1 MTTAAFQIL
10 RELGW
15 RGPGGFDVGG
25 YVHAPRYANRVP
37 FVKWLVRDS
46 WHELGSSHG
55 YHSPMSKKQ
64 KPGKPNHHLRA
75 WRIFNKMTLEEL
87 GEAVG
92 TTKGVISELELSK
105 KGLSHKWLVRL
116 APALK
121 TRPGWILEYDPETL
135 DHEALEAF
143 MRLSP
148 EKRAQAIKIIAVLDK
163 KAG

>member
-1 MTTAAFQIL
+1 MTSATPQL
-10 RELGW
+10 SRELCG
-15 RGPGGFDVGG
+15 RSPGGFDVGG
-25 YVHAPRYANRVP
+25 NVHALRYANRVP
-37 FVKWLVRDS
+37 FVKGLVRGS
-46 WHELGSSHG
+46 WHEVGTRCG
-55 YHSPMSKKQ
+55 YHFPMSKKPKEP
-64 KPGKPNHHLRA
+64 KPHHHLRA
-75 WRIFNKMTLEEL
+75 WRIFNNMTLEEL

-105 KGLSHKWLVRL
+105 KGLSYKWLVRL

-143 MRLSP
+143 MQLTP
-148 EKRAQAIKIIAVLDK
+148 EKRAQALQIIHVLDK